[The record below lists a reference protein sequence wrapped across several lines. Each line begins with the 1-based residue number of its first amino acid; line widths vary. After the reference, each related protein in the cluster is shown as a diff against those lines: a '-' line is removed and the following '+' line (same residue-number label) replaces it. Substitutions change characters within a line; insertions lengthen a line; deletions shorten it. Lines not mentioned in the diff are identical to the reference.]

1 MEYEEKWREVE
12 KDQDGGQRRRSGR
25 RSKADGERDF
35 KGKRERGK
43 GNNSSRRRERE
54 RSLRGAICSRSITVR
69 SPQSG
74 HP

>member
-35 KGKRERGK
+35 KGKRERGT
-43 GNNSSRRRERE
+43 
-54 RSLRGAICSRSITVR
+54 TVVEDV
-69 SPQSG
+69 SESAP
-74 HP
+74 